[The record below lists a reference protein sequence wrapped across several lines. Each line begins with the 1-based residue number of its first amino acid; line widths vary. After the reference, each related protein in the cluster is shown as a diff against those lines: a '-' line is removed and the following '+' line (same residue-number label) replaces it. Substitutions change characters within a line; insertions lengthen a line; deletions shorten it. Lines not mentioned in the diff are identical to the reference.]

1 MLRKKSRPV
10 ARKQGSLMSEKQS
23 SSSSFSVNGGS
34 IQSKPS
40 PLSLFPSPRLFRSFS
55 CKGFSDHES
64 SMSPTSILE
73 TKHLCSLG
81 ALSVSDRPKPKKPSF
96 ENGGSEPT
104 GLGILDALADDDKLE
119 ESSDAPPRRRMIV
132 FGSQLKVQVPPPP
145 MELPAS
151 PIEFGVKNK
160 DSKLAL
166 FSPALRSSLGTEAPA
181 RETFSP
187 RSISVSEM
195 ERSEDYTC
203 VISHG
208 PNPKTTHIFD
218 NCIVES
224 CGDEEDRRRL
234 GHLVGQVRSL
244 PVVSRYWC
252 ISVFAGDDHV
262 PFSSLL
268 GLFRPRDSSGEE
280 TALS

>member
-1 MLRKKSRPV
+1 MLKKKSRPV

-23 SSSSFSVNGGS
+23 SSSSSVNGGS
-34 IQSKPS
+34 TQSKPS
-40 PLSLFPSPRLFRSFS
+40 PLSLFPSPRLFRSLS
-55 CKGFSDHES
+55 SKGSSDHES

-73 TKHLCSLG
+73 TKHLCSFG
-81 ALSVSDRPKPKKPSF
+81 ALSISDRQPKKPSF

-104 GLGILDALADDDKLE
+104 GLGILDALADDDKLK
-119 ESSDAPPRRRMIV
+119 ESSDTPPRRRMIV
-132 FGSQLKVQVPPPP
+132 FGSQLKVQIPPP
-145 MELPAS
+145 MELPTS

-224 CGDEEDRRRL
+224 CGDEFTATRKTAGALDNNL
-234 GHLVGQVRSL
+234 TVR
-244 PVVSRYWC
+244 
-252 ISVFAGDDHV
+252 
-262 PFSSLL
+262 
-268 GLFRPRDSSGEE
+268 
-280 TALS
+280 

>member
-23 SSSSFSVNGGS
+23 SSSSSPVNGGS
-34 IQSKPS
+34 TQSKPS

-73 TKHLCSLG
+73 TKHLCNSFGSL
-81 ALSVSDRPKPKKPSF
+81 SISDRLQPKKPSF

-104 GLGILDALADDDKLE
+104 GLGILDALAGDDKLE

-132 FGSQLKVQVPPPP
+132 FGSQLKVQIPPP
-145 MELPAS
+145 MALPTS
-151 PIEFGVKNK
+151 PIEFGVKNR

-187 RSISVSEM
+187 RSISISEM

-224 CGDEEDRRRL
+224 CGDEFTATRKTAAALDIL
-234 GHLVGQVRSL
+234 T
-244 PVVSRYWC
+244 
-252 ISVFAGDDHV
+252 
-262 PFSSLL
+262 
-268 GLFRPRDSSGEE
+268 DSGCHDQGKQK
-280 TALS
+280 TTGA